1 MDKVAGTNTRK
12 KTNLAMFFTNIK
24 LQVPKAFLVRR
35 INKGL
40 AKVVNDSMLL
50 SENNYFHEIK
60 QYTKL

>member
-1 MDKVAGTNTRK
+1 
-12 KTNLAMFFTNIK
+12 MFFTNIK
-24 LQVPKAFLVRR
+24 LQVSKAFLVRR